1 MPQISEQKSIGGY
14 ILVLNK
20 QTIKKF
26 FVFVFVFYS
35 ADSQISG
42 GKTTKRRFDKAGLG
56 WQLTQEGQGLAQ
68 VRSSWGRP
76 CWDEA
81 TVAPWGRGAEGV
93 SESRGRLRSPW
104 PVLVLAR
111 ASEVWCPGY
120 WFSGHS
126 WNKQMCLQLH
136 LPGQVFPGE

>member
-1 MPQISEQKSIGGY
+1 MPQISEQKSIWGY

-26 FVFVFVFYS
+26 FVFVFVFSS

-42 GKTTKRRFDKAGLG
+42 GKITEQPFDKAGLG

-68 VRSSWGRP
+68 VGSSWGRP

-81 TVAPWGRGAEGV
+81 TVAP
-93 SESRGRLRSPW
+93 
-104 PVLVLAR
+104 
-111 ASEVWCPGY
+111 
-120 WFSGHS
+120 
-126 WNKQMCLQLH
+126 
-136 LPGQVFPGE
+136 